1 VDKTDFWKGNRN
13 IMKINKLAIAGAD
26 DKVDQSELV
35 ALSAEFPFIE
45 WSILLSKN
53 KEGSQRYPSPEWVAE
68 LAKKDLPLSAHFCG
82 WLARQ
87 VLEEK
92 NYELIKELPETFKRV
107 QLNYNFRHSGGFHL
121 QPLVEFMASYP
132 SKSIIF
138 QLNKSN
144 TPVLK
149 QLVQDEKLTPNIHFL
164 YDASGGYG
172 KVIERIEGTIDNQYT
187 GYAGGLNPE
196 NIEAICQMI
205 TNDPEQVETYVDLES
220 GVRTDNEF
228 DLSKVR
234 DIAEKVA
241 KFI

>member
-1 VDKTDFWKGNRN
+1 
-13 IMKINKLAIAGAD
+13 MKINKLAIAGAD
-26 DKVDQSELV
+26 DKVDQSQLV
-35 ALSAEFPFIE
+35 GLSAEFPFIE

-53 KEGSQRYPSPEWVAE
+53 KEGSQRYPCPEWVAE
-68 LAKKDLPLSAHFCG
+68 FAKNDLPLSAHFCG
-82 WLARQ
+82 WWARQ

-92 NYELIKELPETFKRV
+92 NFELIKELPESFKRV
-107 QLNYNFRHSGGFHL
+107 QLNYNFKNSAGYSLHS
-121 QPLVEFMASYP
+121 LVEFMATYP
-132 SKSIIF
+132 SRSVIL
-138 QLNKSN
+138 QLNQSN
-144 TPVLK
+144 TPVLR

-196 NIEAICQMI
+196 NIEQICQMI
-205 TNDPEQVETYVDLES
+205 TDDAEQVETYVDLES

-228 DLSKVR
+228 DLIKVR
-234 DIAEKVA
+234 DIAQKVS